1 MSGTGIIVDD
11 DSVTGALQR
20 LYDAAGDLAPAL
32 KNIGEYETR
41 VTKRRFIDEKDPEG
55 NPWKDLN
62 TLYAKTKKGPG
73 KLRGETR
80 SLSEIVYQVASD
92 SVEIGTNVIYARVH
106 NEGATIRPK
115 NAAALVFSMGGQ
127 TFMVQSVKIPKRQFL
142 GISEADKV
150 EIEAI
155 VRDHFEDAVGT
166 EPAN

>member
-1 MSGTGIIVDD
+1 MAGTSIIVDD
-11 DSVTGALQR
+11 DSVTGALAR
-20 LYDAAGDLAPAL
+20 LYDAAGNLAPAL

-41 VTKRRFIDEKDPEG
+41 VTKRRFIDEKDVEG

-62 TLYAKTKKGPG
+62 PLYAKTKKGPG
-73 KLRGETR
+73 KLRGQTR

-92 SVEIGTNVIYARVH
+92 NVEIGANAPYARIH
-106 NEGATIRPK
+106 NEGGTIRPK
-115 NAAALVFSMGGQ
+115 NGSALVFSMGGQ

-155 VRDHFEDAVGT
+155 IRDHFEEAVGRET
-166 EPAN
+166 TD